1 MVKEPAFVISDLHR
15 LSFRCV
21 FLYVQHTQQSR
32 HTRHIKEIK
41 GDRNIHNIRDQC
53 TDGSYK
59 KCEKFRAQDCHG
71 HIQRMRAA
79 VWDQRDQ
86 IKDLTARDSN
96 MAIASYDPEE
106 DYYLVRA
113 TNEGS
118 ETLQTSLSDA
128 RNNSFPPGAEVVKEH
143 LYIIVDKRKRL

>member
-1 MVKEPAFVISDLHR
+1 MFNIPNKAAHTK
-15 LSFRCV
+15 
-21 FLYVQHTQQSR
+21 YV
-32 HTRHIKEIK
+32 KEIK
-41 GDRNIHNIRDQC
+41 GDRNIHNISDQC

-79 VWDQRDQ
+79 VWDQREQ

-106 DYYLVRA
+106 DYYLVRV
-113 TNEGS
+113 TNDGS

-128 RNNSFPPGAEVVKEH
+128 RNNSFPPGAEVVKGH
-143 LYIIVDKRKRL
+143 FYIIVDKGKCL